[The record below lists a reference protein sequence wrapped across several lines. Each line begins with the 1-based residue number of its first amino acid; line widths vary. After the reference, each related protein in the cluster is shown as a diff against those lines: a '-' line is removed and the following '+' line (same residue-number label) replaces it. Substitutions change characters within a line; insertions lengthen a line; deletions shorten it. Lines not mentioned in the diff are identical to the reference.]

1 MEITKGTTDLP
12 RVGEVGLDVAGAVSV
27 PDYLL
32 MDMSDSYG
40 PTALSQNLKGTQ
52 PTILSDTEFKLELI
66 MSTTIESIKVL
77 Q

>member
-1 MEITKGTTDLP
+1 MEITEGTTDLP
-12 RVGEVGLDVAGAVSV
+12 HVGEVELDVAGTDTV

-32 MDMSDSYG
+32 MDMTDSYG

-52 PTILSDTEFKLELI
+52 PPILSDTEFKLELI
-66 MSTTIESIKVL
+66 MSTTIESIKVM